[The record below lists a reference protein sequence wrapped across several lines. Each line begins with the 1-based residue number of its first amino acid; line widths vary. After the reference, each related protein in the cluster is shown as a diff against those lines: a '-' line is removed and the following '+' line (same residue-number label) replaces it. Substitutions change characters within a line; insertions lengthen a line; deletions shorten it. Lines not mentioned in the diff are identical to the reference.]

1 MGPLRMIL
9 RRAPASAAPVRGRWD
24 PRGLARRHV
33 PRLLLHTVL
42 LALAFLYVM
51 PFLWMIST
59 SLKGPSE
66 YLRSGINLIPDKF
79 QWSNYVEVFERVPFA
94 RFYWNTV
101 VVTVMRVVAQIA
113 LAATA
118 GYAFARFKFKGRNL
132 LFIAVLVILMI
143 PPPVTLVP
151 NFVIIRILGWVN
163 TYTGLVVPT
172 IWSAFG
178 VFLFRQFFLTL
189 PQDLIDAAKLD
200 GCRPWRV
207 FWHVGLPA
215 ARAHIAAFGLLVTL
229 YSWNEFLWSLV
240 AATSDSRRVISVG
253 IYLFQSGFRQ
263 EDWGL
268 MMAAAT
274 TSIVPL
280 LIIFAIAQKH
290 LIRGITLTGLKG

>member
-1 MGPLRMIL
+1 MGPLRMML
-9 RRAPASAAPVRGRWD
+9 RRAPASAAPVPRRWD
-24 PRGLARRHV
+24 PRGIARDHG
-33 PRLLLHTVL
+33 PRLLLHAVL
-42 LALAFLYVM
+42 LALAFLYAM

-66 YLRSGINLIPDKF
+66 YLRSGVNLIPDKF
-79 QWSNYVEVFERVPFA
+79 QWDNYVEVFERVPFA

-101 VVTVMRVVAQIA
+101 VVTVMRVVAQVA

-207 FWHVGLPA
+207 FWHIGLPA
-215 ARAHIAAFGLLVTL
+215 ARAHIAAFGLLVAL

-240 AATSDSRRVISVG
+240 AATDDSRRVISVG

-274 TSIVPL
+274 TSILPL

>member
-1 MGPLRMIL
+1 MSRVQTISML
-9 RRAPASAAPVRGRWD
+9 RRFTPK
-24 PRGLARRHV
+24 
-33 PRLLLHTVL
+33 LLLHASLIT
-42 LALAFLYVM
+42 LAFIYVM
-51 PFLWMIST
+51 PFVWMIST
-59 SLKGPSE
+59 SLKGASE
-66 YLRSGINLIPDKF
+66 YLREGLNIIPEKIRWD
-79 QWSNYVEVFERVPFA
+79 NYTEVFERVPFA
-94 RFYWNTV
+94 RFYWNTI
-101 VVTVMRVVAQIA
+101 VVTVMRLVAQVA

-118 GYAFARFKFKGRNL
+118 GYAFARFRFRGRTA
-132 LFIAVLVILMI
+132 LFIAVLAILMV

-151 NFVIIRILGWVN
+151 NFVIIRNLGWVN

-200 GCRPWRV
+200 GCRHWRV

-215 ARAHIAAFGLLVTL
+215 ARAHIAAFALLVAL

-240 AATSDSRRVISVG
+240 AVTGNERRVVSVG
-253 IYLFQSGFRQ
+253 LYLFTTGSIQ
-263 EDWGL
+263 EWGL

-274 TSIVPL
+274 MSIVPL
-280 LIIFAIAQKH
+280 LIIFAVAQKH